1 MTARQPIPSFL
12 RNRIL
17 TESVLADVGLT
28 RHRFSARDM
37 HKVRP
42 GMYTTCPEAV
52 STVDI
57 ALDIARRT
65 PDAVVYGV
73 TAGQFHRMRLPSA
86 LQRTTWLHLARTHGK
101 DRIRRARVR
110 GVTATFLPGEV
121 QEIDGALI
129 TTPERTFFDLA
140 KVLTPRALVAVGDG
154 LVCCHRFG
162 IHAGID
168 PQSTIARIS
177 AVVADHAGER
187 GVARAR
193 RALSRVR
200 VGADSVMETEMRLIA
215 EDYGIEGWDLD
226 VAIDVDGKL
235 VQPDLRH
242 RDSGLF
248 VQYEGFHHN
257 SPQQVQRDIERLRR
271 TEQAGYRELRV
282 YSKDL
287 RTAGPDGRD
296 ITPRLIPLL
305 THAISEAHRA
315 RAGTFER

>member
-1 MTARQPIPSFL
+1 
-12 RNRIL
+12 
-17 TESVLADVGLT
+17 
-28 RHRFSARDM
+28 M

-257 SPQQVQRDIERLRR
+257 SPP
-271 TEQAGYRELRV
+271 TG
-282 YSKDL
+282 
-287 RTAGPDGRD
+287 TAR
-296 ITPRLIPLL
+296 
-305 THAISEAHRA
+305 HRA
-315 RAGTFER
+315 SASHRTSRIPRAAGLFQGPPHGRTRRARYHPAVDPAPDPRHFRGTPGASRHF